1 MTTISTV
8 QIRANAIT
16 SAKIATGAI
25 DTATQ
30 IAAGTITATQVDT
43 TSIATRS
50 YVDTNLTGLRDFKD
64 SVLVATNATDELS
77 NSHAEIASGYNFSS
91 GVITATLA
99 TTDSFTI
106 DGVTLTSA
114 DDGERILIKTQDT
127 NAQENGIYTSVIS
140 GTSLTLTRSTDF
152 DSATDITLGAYV
164 FVLAGGTSHG
174 NTGWILSSA
183 SADPV
188 VVDTSTLTF
197 TQFLGNGAQ
206 SLTTLSDVTL
216 SGVATTEFLVHDGTD
231 FKNVAM
237 GGDATMANDGTL
249 TLAANSVDS
258 AEITSGSIDLAH
270 MSVDSIDSDQYVDG
284 SIDLI
289 HMSANSV
296 DSDQYV
302 DGSIDLI
309 HMSADSVDGT
319 KMADNAVDSEHYTD
333 NSIDEPHINWNADY
347 TGDGISAKDIPLT
360 TTGQTYTYAGPETDI
375 HEAIALISN
384 NWQPAVAGIQT
395 GSGDDPGQV
404 AGTRY
409 IVTDVGS
416 LHANF
421 GTIGGTPANGDIVI
435 NTATGINW
443 TLAVDVSAF
452 GEGIMTWVDSA
463 NKIYQW
469 DNSTWSALASSVSS
483 LGDLSDIVGGGTYTA
498 GGLFI
503 ADGTNSYDLTA
514 LGGNVSMGADGVVAV
529 NSVQAN
535 AVVTASITALN
546 VTAAK
551 LATDAVE
558 TAKIKDANVTAA
570 KLTGPASALQMFMHN
585 GTSITTV
592 TQAFNED
599 PGETPTGTDGTDG
612 LTAFSVANTPVANSQ
627 MVFNNGI
634 LQTVTTD
641 YTISGAN
648 ITFVTPNIPVSGD
661 IIRVSYTY

>member
-1 MTTISTV
+1 MTTISTG

-270 MSVDSIDSDQYVDG
+270 MSVNSI
-284 SIDLI
+284 
-289 HMSANSV
+289 

-469 DNSTWSALASSVSS
+469 DNSTWSALASSVSD

-498 GGLFI
+498 GGIFI
-503 ADGTNSYDLTA
+503 ADGTDSYDLTA

-529 NSVQAN
+529 NSVQTN
-535 AVVTASITALN
+535 AVNTAGIQN
-546 VTAAK
+546 
-551 LATDAVE
+551 DAVTE
-558 TAKIKDANVTAA
+558 DKVNLSTDFSVMMGNGTGGDTMVWVFNDNLTAQVGQGTTTEFTPTTAMYSGSEQVF
-570 KLTGPASALQMFMHN
+570 LNGALQI
-585 GTSITTV
+585 G
-592 TQAFNED
+592 
-599 PGETPTGTDGTDG
+599 GG
-612 LTAFSVANTPVANSQ
+612 
-627 MVFNNGI
+627 
-634 LQTVTTD
+634 TD
-641 YTISGAN
+641 YTRTSSTLITFGTAPSGADTVVLN
-648 ITFVTPNIPVSGD
+648 YINQP
-661 IIRVSYTY
+661 